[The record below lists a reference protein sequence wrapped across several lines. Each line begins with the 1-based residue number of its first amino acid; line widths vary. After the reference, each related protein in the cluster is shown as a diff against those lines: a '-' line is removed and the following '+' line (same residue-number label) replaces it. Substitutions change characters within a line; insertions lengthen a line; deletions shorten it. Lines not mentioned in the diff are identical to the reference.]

1 MMEAWIHPAM
11 TIHLGMVFFKM
22 RYPSSHSTDSIICRA
37 KLAPVDWADRSSI
50 CFSQLDDRDMFAID
64 STDWSGFYKELKQLP
79 KFPRKK
85 KNRLRQCLA
94 YIDRIVPVRVTR
106 AY

>member
-1 MMEAWIHPAM
+1 MMQVWIHLVM
-11 TIHLGMVFFKM
+11 TILLDMAFSK
-22 RYPSSHSTDSIICRA
+22 SSHFTDGINRRA

-50 CFSQLDDRDMFAID
+50 CFSQLDDRDMFKTD

-79 KFPRKK
+79 KYPKK
-85 KNRLRQCLA
+85 KKTRLHQCLA